1 MDSFNKYSKP
11 DLIGHH
17 GPSEGYVPERAVNG
31 IGVCVGGGSVR
42 ASVGDSAAGAGEDGE
57 TCRTQGSTGRRQT
70 RPPCVSGGRVG
81 SVGRPRSGSARCLLP
96 VEGRA
101 RVGGGWREGGG
112 SGGRHVTSALAAGHV
127 PMAAACP
134 LLSRRSA
141 VSAREKNP
149 AIRERRRACF

>member
-1 MDSFNKYSKP
+1 MQDAGQRWTAT
-11 DLIGHH
+11 D
-17 GPSEGYVPERAVNG
+17 PSPV
-31 IGVCVGGGSVR
+31 
-42 ASVGDSAAGAGEDGE
+42 
-57 TCRTQGSTGRRQT
+57 
-70 RPPCVSGGRVG
+70 RVG
-81 SVGRPRSGSARCLLP
+81 RTRGLSGPAAERFRRCLLP